1 MGREVI
7 VGRISRC
14 KDGEHEY
21 EFKASE
27 DRFICGRTEFTNALW
42 GLFHRNGEAV
52 DVIYFRNDKGL
63 FPEINDDRDGI
74 EKAYCAE
81 TDFVLDVAGCDFDRF
96 AELVREYD
104 DGDSREV
111 ARCES
116 MMQDARIARQKA
128 VSLKA
133 FVDFSNL
140 IDELNDHIR
149 NYSFEADMLAKYV
162 HAEFEEIGTDE
173 CVAIEFSD

>member
-1 MGREVI
+1 MGREI
-7 VGRISRC
+7 NVGRISRC

-27 DRFICGRTEFTNALW
+27 GRSICGRTEFTNALW
-42 GLFHRNGEAV
+42 GLFHGYGHDA

-81 TDFVLDVAGCDFDRF
+81 TDCVLDVAGCDFDRF
-96 AELVREYD
+96 AELVKEYD
-104 DGDSREV
+104 DDDSREV

-116 MMQDARIARQKA
+116 MIHDARIARQKA

-140 IDELNDHIR
+140 IDELNEHIR
-149 NYSFEADMLAKYV
+149 DYSFQADALAKDV
-162 HAEFEEIGTDE
+162 HAESEEIGTDE

>member
-21 EFKASE
+21 EFKANE

-42 GLFHRNGEAV
+42 GLFHRHGDDV
-52 DVIYFRNDKGL
+52 DVIYFKNDKAP
-63 FPEINDDRDGI
+63 FPEANEGQGEI

-81 TDFVLDVAGCDFDRF
+81 TECVLDVARCDSEAF
-96 AELVREYD
+96 ADIVKEYD
-104 DGDSREV
+104 DEDSREM
-111 ARCES
+111 ARCDS

-140 IDELNDHIR
+140 IDELSDHIR
-149 NYSFEADMLAKYV
+149 GYSFQADALAKYV
-162 HAEFEEIGTDE
+162 HAEYEELGTGE
-173 CVAIEFSD
+173 FVAIEFSD